1 MEAKQVNRGRLVLI
15 NVIGLVIIL
24 AVVAGGA
31 FYYYESTNFI
41 KTDEAKVTGDLYTI
55 VAPAAGKLADW
66 DLEEGNSVSK
76 KATVA
81 NVTTAEGK
89 ETVKT
94 AEQGTVVKTQVHN
107 DQLVQAG
114 QTLAQTIDM
123 NDLFITANIEE
134 NKLKNIEKGD
144 SVDIIIDGDSDTVF
158 EGTLEQIGYATTSVF
173 SVMGNQNSSG
183 NYTKVT
189 QKVPVK
195 ISIKAPSD
203 KVLPGMNAEV
213 KISTN

>member
-1 MEAKQVNRGRLVLI
+1 MNRGRLVLI

>member
-1 MEAKQVNRGRLVLI
+1 MNKGRLILI
-15 NVIGLVIIL
+15 NVIGLVVIL
-24 AVVAGGA
+24 AVVGGGA
-31 FYYYESTNFI
+31 YYYYESTNFI

-55 VAPAAGKLADW
+55 VAPASGKLTDW
-66 DLEEGNSVSK
+66 DLKEGDIVSK
-76 KATVA
+76 DNKVAKVATVDG
-81 NVTTAEGK
+81 EQ
-89 ETVKT
+89 TVKSS
-94 AEQGTVVKTQVHN
+94 APGTVVKTQVLE

-114 QTLAQTIDM
+114 QTLAQTINM
-123 NDLFITANIEE
+123 EDLSITANIEE

-144 SVDIIIDGDSDTVF
+144 SVDIIIDGDPDTVF
-158 EGTLEQIGYATTSVF
+158 EGTLEKIGYATTSVF

-189 QKVPVK
+189 QKVPVT

-213 KISTN
+213 KISTK

>member
-1 MEAKQVNRGRLVLI
+1 MNKGRLILI
-15 NVIGLVIIL
+15 NVIGLVVIL
-24 AVVAGGA
+24 AVVGGGA
-31 FYYYESTNFI
+31 YYYYESTNFI

-55 VAPAAGKLADW
+55 VAPASGKLTDW
-66 DLEEGNSVSK
+66 DLKEGDIVSK
-76 KATVA
+76 DNKVAKVATV
-81 NVTTAEGK
+81 EGDQP
-89 ETVKT
+89 VKT
-94 AEQGTVVKTQVHN
+94 SAPGTVVKTQVLE

-114 QTLAQTIDM
+114 QTLAQTINM
-123 NDLFITANIEE
+123 EELSITANIEE

-144 SVDIIIDGDSDTVF
+144 SVDIIIDGDPDTVF

-189 QKVPVK
+189 QKVPVT

-213 KISTN
+213 KISTK

>member
-1 MEAKQVNRGRLVLI
+1 MNRGRLVLI
-15 NVIGLVIIL
+15 NVIGLVIIV
-24 AVVAGGA
+24 AVLAGGA
-31 FYYYESTNFI
+31 YYYYESTNFI
-41 KTDEAKVTGDLYTI
+41 KTDEAKVSGELYTI

-66 DLEEGNSVSK
+66 DLHEGDNVSK
-76 KATVA
+76 NDQVA
-81 NVTTAEGK
+81 NVTTLDGK
-89 ETVKT
+89 EAVKT
-94 AEQGTVVKTQVHN
+94 AAQGTIVKTQVH
-107 DQLVQAG
+107 DEQLVQAG
-114 QTLAQTIDM
+114 QTLAQTINMD
-123 NDLFITANIEE
+123 DLSITANIEE
-134 NKLKNIEKGD
+134 NKLKDIEKGD
-144 SVDIIIDGDSDTVF
+144 SVDIIIDGDPDTVF

-213 KISTN
+213 KISTK

>member
-1 MEAKQVNRGRLVLI
+1 MNKGRLILI
-15 NVIGLVIIL
+15 NVIGLVVIL
-24 AVVAGGA
+24 AVVGGGA

-55 VAPAAGKLADW
+55 VAPASGKLTDW
-66 DLEEGNSVSK
+66 DLKEGDIVNKDNKVAK
-76 KATVA
+76 VATV
-81 NVTTAEGK
+81 EGDQ
-89 ETVKT
+89 TVKT
-94 AEQGTVVKTQVHN
+94 SAPGTVVKTQVLE

-114 QTLAQTIDM
+114 QTLAQTINM
-123 NDLFITANIEE
+123 EELSITANIEE

-144 SVDIIIDGDSDTVF
+144 SVDIIIDGDPDTVF

-189 QKVPVK
+189 QKVPVT

-213 KISTN
+213 KISTK

>member
-1 MEAKQVNRGRLVLI
+1 MNKGRLILI
-15 NVIGLVIIL
+15 NIIGLVVIL
-24 AVVAGGA
+24 AVVGGGA
-31 FYYYESTNFI
+31 YYYYESTNFI

-55 VAPAAGKLADW
+55 VAPASGKLTDW
-66 DLEEGNSVSK
+66 DLKEGDIVSK
-76 KATVA
+76 DNKVAKVATV
-81 NVTTAEGK
+81 EGDQ
-89 ETVKT
+89 TVKT
-94 AEQGTVVKTQVHN
+94 SAPGTVVKTQVLE

-114 QTLAQTIDM
+114 QTLAQTINM
-123 NDLFITANIEE
+123 EELSITANIEE

-144 SVDIIIDGDSDTVF
+144 SVDIIIDGDPDTVF

-189 QKVPVK
+189 QKVPVT

-213 KISTN
+213 KISTK

>member
-1 MEAKQVNRGRLVLI
+1 MNKGRLILI
-15 NVIGLVIIL
+15 NVIGLVVIL
-24 AVVAGGA
+24 AVVGGGA
-31 FYYYESTNFI
+31 YYYYESTNFI

-55 VAPAAGKLADW
+55 VAPASGKLTDW
-66 DLEEGNSVSK
+66 DLKEGDIVSK
-76 KATVA
+76 DNKVAKVATV
-81 NVTTAEGK
+81 EGDQ
-89 ETVKT
+89 TVKT
-94 AEQGTVVKTQVHN
+94 SAPGTVVKTQVLE

-114 QTLAQTIDM
+114 QTLAQTINM
-123 NDLFITANIEE
+123 EELSITANIEE

-144 SVDIIIDGDSDTVF
+144 SVDIIIDGDPDTVF

-189 QKVPVK
+189 QKVPVT

-213 KISTN
+213 KISTK

>member
-1 MEAKQVNRGRLVLI
+1 MNKGRLILI
-15 NVIGLVIIL
+15 NVIGLVVIL
-24 AVVAGGA
+24 AVVGGGA
-31 FYYYESTNFI
+31 YYYYESTNFI

-55 VAPAAGKLADW
+55 VAPASGKLTDW
-66 DLEEGNSVSK
+66 DLKEGDIVSK
-76 KATVA
+76 DNKVAKVATVD
-81 NVTTAEGK
+81 GDQ
-89 ETVKT
+89 TVKSS
-94 AEQGTVVKTQVHN
+94 APGTVVKTQVLE

-114 QTLAQTIDM
+114 QTLAQTINM
-123 NDLFITANIEE
+123 EDLSITANIEE

-144 SVDIIIDGDSDTVF
+144 SVDIIIDGDPDTVF
-158 EGTLEQIGYATTSVF
+158 EGTLEKIGYATTSVF

-189 QKVPVK
+189 QKVPVT

-213 KISTN
+213 KISTK

>member
-1 MEAKQVNRGRLVLI
+1 MNKGRLILI
-15 NVIGLVIIL
+15 NVIGLVVIL
-24 AVVAGGA
+24 AVVGGGA

-55 VAPAAGKLADW
+55 VAPASGKLTDW
-66 DLEEGNSVSK
+66 DLKEGDIVSK
-76 KATVA
+76 DNKVAKVATV
-81 NVTTAEGK
+81 EGDQ
-89 ETVKT
+89 TVKT
-94 AEQGTVVKTQVHN
+94 SAPGTVVKTQVLE

-114 QTLAQTIDM
+114 QTLAQTINM
-123 NDLFITANIEE
+123 EELSITANIEE

-144 SVDIIIDGDSDTVF
+144 SVDIIIDGDPDTVF

-189 QKVPVK
+189 QKVPVT

-213 KISTN
+213 KISTK

>member
-1 MEAKQVNRGRLVLI
+1 VNKGRLILI
-15 NVIGLVIIL
+15 NVIGLVVIL
-24 AVVAGGA
+24 AVVGGGA
-31 FYYYESTNFI
+31 YYYYESTNFI

-55 VAPAAGKLADW
+55 VAPASGKLTDW
-66 DLEEGNSVSK
+66 DLKEGDIVSK
-76 KATVA
+76 DNKVAKVATV
-81 NVTTAEGK
+81 EGDQ
-89 ETVKT
+89 TVKT
-94 AEQGTVVKTQVHN
+94 SAPGTVVKTQVLE

-114 QTLAQTIDM
+114 QTLAQTINM
-123 NDLFITANIEE
+123 EELSITANIEE

-144 SVDIIIDGDSDTVF
+144 SVDIIIDGDPDTVF

-189 QKVPVK
+189 QKVPVT

-213 KISTN
+213 KISTK

>member
-1 MEAKQVNRGRLVLI
+1 MNKGRLILI
-15 NVIGLVIIL
+15 NVIGLVVIL
-24 AVVAGGA
+24 AVVGGGA

-55 VAPAAGKLADW
+55 VAPASGKLTDW
-66 DLEEGNSVSK
+66 DLKEGDIVSK
-76 KATVA
+76 DDKVAKVATV
-81 NVTTAEGK
+81 EGDQ
-89 ETVKT
+89 TVKT
-94 AEQGTVVKTQVHN
+94 SAPGTVVKTQVLE

-114 QTLAQTIDM
+114 QTLAQTINM
-123 NDLFITANIEE
+123 EELSITANIEE

-144 SVDIIIDGDSDTVF
+144 SVDIIIDGDPDTVF

-189 QKVPVK
+189 QKVPVT

-213 KISTN
+213 KISTK

>member
-1 MEAKQVNRGRLVLI
+1 MNKGRLILI
-15 NVIGLVIIL
+15 NVIGLVVIL
-24 AVVAGGA
+24 AVVGGGA

-55 VAPAAGKLADW
+55 VAPASGKLTDW
-66 DLEEGNSVSK
+66 DLKEGDIVSK
-76 KATVA
+76 DNKVAKVSTV
-81 NVTTAEGK
+81 EGDQ
-89 ETVKT
+89 TVKT
-94 AEQGTVVKTQVHN
+94 SAPGTVVKTQVLE

-114 QTLAQTIDM
+114 QTLAQTINM
-123 NDLFITANIEE
+123 EDLSITANIEE

-144 SVDIIIDGDSDTVF
+144 SVDIIIDGDPDTVF
-158 EGTLEQIGYATTSVF
+158 EGTLEKIGYATTSVF

-189 QKVPVK
+189 QKVPVT

-213 KISTN
+213 KISTK

>member
-1 MEAKQVNRGRLVLI
+1 MNKGRLILI
-15 NVIGLVIIL
+15 NVIGLVVIL
-24 AVVAGGA
+24 AVVGGGA
-31 FYYYESTNFI
+31 YYYYESTNFI

-55 VAPAAGKLADW
+55 VAPASGKLTDW
-66 DLEEGNSVSK
+66 DLKEGDIVSK
-76 KATVA
+76 DNKVAKVATVD
-81 NVTTAEGK
+81 GDQ
-89 ETVKT
+89 TVKSS
-94 AEQGTVVKTQVHN
+94 APGTVVKTQVLE

-114 QTLAQTIDM
+114 QTLAQTINM
-123 NDLFITANIEE
+123 EDLSITANIEE

-144 SVDIIIDGDSDTVF
+144 SVDIIIDGDPDTVF

-189 QKVPVK
+189 QKVPVT

-213 KISTN
+213 KISTK

>member
-1 MEAKQVNRGRLVLI
+1 MNKGRLILI
-15 NVIGLVIIL
+15 NVIGLVVIL
-24 AVVAGGA
+24 AVIGGGA

-55 VAPAAGKLADW
+55 VAPASGKLTDW
-66 DLEEGNSVSK
+66 DLKEGDIVSK
-76 KATVA
+76 DNKVAKVATV
-81 NVTTAEGK
+81 EGDQ
-89 ETVKT
+89 TVKT
-94 AEQGTVVKTQVHN
+94 SAPGTVVKTQVLE

-114 QTLAQTIDM
+114 QTLAQTINM
-123 NDLFITANIEE
+123 EELSITANIEE

-144 SVDIIIDGDSDTVF
+144 SVDIIIDGDPDTVF

-189 QKVPVK
+189 QKVPVT

-213 KISTN
+213 KISTK

>member
-1 MEAKQVNRGRLVLI
+1 MNKGRLILI
-15 NVIGLVIIL
+15 NVIGLVVIL
-24 AVVAGGA
+24 AVVGGGA

-55 VAPAAGKLADW
+55 VAPASGKLTDW
-66 DLEEGNSVSK
+66 DLKEGDIVSK
-76 KATVA
+76 DNKVAKVATV
-81 NVTTAEGK
+81 EGDQ
-89 ETVKT
+89 TVKT
-94 AEQGTVVKTQVHN
+94 SAPGTVVKTQVLE

-114 QTLAQTIDM
+114 QTLAQTINM
-123 NDLFITANIEE
+123 EDLSITANIEE

-144 SVDIIIDGDSDTVF
+144 SVDIIIDGDPDTVF

-189 QKVPVK
+189 QKVPVT

-213 KISTN
+213 KISTK

>member
-1 MEAKQVNRGRLVLI
+1 MNKGRLILI
-15 NVIGLVIIL
+15 NVIGLVVIL
-24 AVVAGGA
+24 AVVGGGA
-31 FYYYESTNFI
+31 YYYYESTNFI

-55 VAPAAGKLADW
+55 VAPASGKLTDW
-66 DLEEGNSVSK
+66 DLKEGDIVSK
-76 KATVA
+76 DNKVAKVATV
-81 NVTTAEGK
+81 EGDQ
-89 ETVKT
+89 TVKT
-94 AEQGTVVKTQVHN
+94 SAPGTVVKTQVLE

-114 QTLAQTIDM
+114 QTLAQTINM
-123 NDLFITANIEE
+123 EDLSITANIEE

-144 SVDIIIDGDSDTVF
+144 SVDIIIDGDPDTVF

-189 QKVPVK
+189 QKVPVT

-213 KISTN
+213 KISTK

>member
-1 MEAKQVNRGRLVLI
+1 MNKGRLILI
-15 NVIGLVIIL
+15 NVIGLVVIL
-24 AVVAGGA
+24 AVVGGGA
-31 FYYYESTNFI
+31 YYYYESTNFI

-55 VAPAAGKLADW
+55 VAPASGKLKDW
-66 DLEEGNSVSK
+66 DLKEGDIVSK
-76 KATVA
+76 DNKVA
-81 NVTTAEGK
+81 KVVAVDGEQ
-89 ETVKT
+89 TVKT
-94 AEQGTVVKTQVHN
+94 SAPGTVVKTQVLE

-114 QTLAQTIDM
+114 QTLAQTINM
-123 NDLFITANIEE
+123 EDLSITANIEE

-144 SVDIIIDGDSDTVF
+144 SVDIIIDGDPDTVF

-189 QKVPVK
+189 QKVPVT

-213 KISTN
+213 KISTK

>member
-1 MEAKQVNRGRLVLI
+1 M
-15 NVIGLVIIL
+15 
-24 AVVAGGA
+24 AVVGGGA
-31 FYYYESTNFI
+31 YYYYESTNFI

-55 VAPAAGKLADW
+55 VAPASGKLTDW
-66 DLEEGNSVSK
+66 DLKEGDIVSK
-76 KATVA
+76 DNKVAKVATV
-81 NVTTAEGK
+81 EGDQ
-89 ETVKT
+89 TVKT
-94 AEQGTVVKTQVHN
+94 SAPGTVVKTQVLE

-114 QTLAQTIDM
+114 QTLAQTINM
-123 NDLFITANIEE
+123 EELSITANIEE

-144 SVDIIIDGDSDTVF
+144 SVDIIIDGDPDTVF

-189 QKVPVK
+189 QKVPVT

-213 KISTN
+213 KISTK

>member
-1 MEAKQVNRGRLVLI
+1 MNKGRLLLI
-15 NVIGLVIIL
+15 NVIGLIIIL
-24 AVVAGGA
+24 AIIGGGGY
-31 FYYYESTNFI
+31 YYYESTNFI

-55 VAPAAGKLADW
+55 VAPAAGKLSDW
-66 DLEEGNSVSK
+66 DLQEGDIVTKDK
-76 KATVA
+76 KVAKVAT
-81 NVTTAEGK
+81 TEGEK
-89 ETVKT
+89 AVKT
-94 AEQGTVVKTQVHN
+94 SAPGTVVKTQVLEN
-107 DQLVQAG
+107 QLVQAG
-114 QTLAQTIDM
+114 QTLAQTINM
-123 NDLFITANIEE
+123 EELSITANLEE

-144 SVDIIIDGDSDTVF
+144 SVDIVIDGDPDTVF

-213 KISTN
+213 KISTK

>member
-1 MEAKQVNRGRLVLI
+1 MNKGRLILI
-15 NVIGLVIIL
+15 NVIGLVVIL
-24 AVVAGGA
+24 AVVGGGA
-31 FYYYESTNFI
+31 YYYYESTNFI

-55 VAPAAGKLADW
+55 VAPASGKLTDW
-66 DLEEGNSVSK
+66 DLKEGDIVSK
-76 KATVA
+76 DKKVAKVATV
-81 NVTTAEGK
+81 EGDQ
-89 ETVKT
+89 TVKT
-94 AEQGTVVKTQVHN
+94 SAPGTVVKTQVLE

-114 QTLAQTIDM
+114 QTLAQTINM
-123 NDLFITANIEE
+123 EELSITANIEE

-144 SVDIIIDGDSDTVF
+144 SVDIIIDGDPDTVF

-189 QKVPVK
+189 QKVPVT

-213 KISTN
+213 KISTK